1 MRLLANQHLY
11 HLEHFLPADAE
22 IDRFDPAR
30 FPTHAVEYDALFIN
44 TTTKIN
50 EHTLPDAGRLTF
62 IGTGSAGTD
71 HLDEAHLQ
79 QLGVR
84 GASAPGC
91 NAQSVAEYVLMA
103 MLLAAPRPL
112 PRMKVGII
120 GAGHTGQ
127 ATQAILQKLG
137 IKSVF
142 YDPPRA
148 AKDKA
153 FQSASLDDL
162 HQCDLLTV
170 HTPLTVD
177 PPSPT
182 FHMIDG
188 DFLAESRAEVLVQ
201 ASRGGVVDERAVL
214 FGLKSGR
221 LRAVVT
227 DVWEGEP
234 LFSDELARH
243 SVAATPHIAG
253 YSVESK
259 LRASKMIADAWRRH
273 VGLPRGPEVA
283 EIQEMVEVAEF
294 SEVEEIQEVEKVAEA
309 EKVKDV
315 FHRTA
320 GDGSISPNPYS
331 VSDSALL
338 GSETARLV
346 AELHPILL
354 YDAGLRQLVGR
365 PADEKQKGFYRLRTE
380 TPYRREFSEEDWR
393 RIRAVVM
400 EEKE

>member
-1 MRLLANQHLY
+1 MRLLVNQHLY

-91 NAQSVAEYVLMA
+91 NAQSVAEYVLIA

-127 ATQAILQKLG
+127 ATQAILQKMG
-137 IKSVF
+137 VESVF

-148 AKDKA
+148 TQDKA
-153 FQSASLDDL
+153 FQSASLYDL

-234 LFSDELARH
+234 FFSDELARH
-243 SVAATPHIAG
+243 SLVATPHIAG

-273 VGLPRGPEVA
+273 AGLPPGPEVA
-283 EIQEMVEVAEF
+283 EVQEMVEVQDVA
-294 SEVEEIQEVEKVAEA
+294 EVEKVTEV
-309 EKVKDV
+309 EKVIDV
-315 FHRTA
+315 FHRTS
-320 GDGSISPNPYS
+320 GDGSFSPNAYPIT
-331 VSDSALL
+331 DSPLL

-354 YDAGLRQLVGR
+354 YDAGLRKLVGR

-400 EEKE
+400 GEEG